1 MTSEFQPASLA
12 SSGRSSLKINQI
24 EGREWWLWGFAV
36 IVTLALTAGI
46 VFLTFFGHSG
56 AISSQYWADLK
67 DWVRGLSALVLIFD
81 IYTMYQHLQLQRV
94 RRQLADRD
102 QLFQLITENAADMI
116 AVVDAGGNRLYNSP
130 AYERVLGYSAEELSA
145 GSSVD
150 QIHPS
155 DRERVLQA
163 AAKARSSGRGQR
175 LEYRMRHKNGDWRIL
190 ESTASPIKNGN
201 RKVERLV
208 IVNRDITERKR
219 AEEMLEHR
227 ALHDVLTELPNRALF
242 VDRLQ
247 HSLIR
252 ARRHSDYTF
261 VVLFIDID
269 GFKVLND
276 SLGHSAGDE
285 LLIQVARRLNAGFRE
300 TDTISRSGAGMNAKL
315 TDDSLARLGGDEFT
329 VLLDDVSNPSDAIR
343 VGRRILEKIA
353 VPFTIAGQEIVISAS
368 IGIAASSNAYESAED
383 LLRDAEIAMYRAKQA
398 GKARCEVFDPAMH
411 SNAVRRLKLETDL
424 RRGIEHGELL
434 VYYQPIISLQSERIV
449 GFEALSRWKTV
460 QGMISPAE
468 FIPVADETGL
478 ILPMNRALYI
488 ESCRQLQSWQAKLGC
503 TPPLTMSLNITPRQ
517 FAQPDLCKEIAE
529 ILEQSGIH
537 PSVVNLEITE
547 TIAMG
552 DADHAFSVLSDL
564 KALGVRLSIDDFG
577 TGYSSLSRLPRF
589 PIDALKID
597 RVFISQMST
606 DHDNHEIVRL
616 IIMLAHSL
624 GLKVVAEG
632 TETQDEVD
640 ELTHLKCEMVQGFL
654 YSAPVDSVKAFDLLL
669 ASHRQALP
677 V

>member
-1 MTSEFQPASLA
+1 
-12 SSGRSSLKINQI
+12 
-24 EGREWWLWGFAV
+24 
-36 IVTLALTAGI
+36 
-46 VFLTFFGHSG
+46 
-56 AISSQYWADLK
+56 
-67 DWVRGLSALVLIFD
+67 
-81 IYTMYQHLQLQRV
+81 
-94 RRQLADRD
+94 
-102 QLFQLITENAADMI
+102 
-116 AVVDAGGNRLYNSP
+116 
-130 AYERVLGYSAEELSA
+130 
-145 GSSVD
+145 
-150 QIHPS
+150 
-155 DRERVLQA
+155 
-163 AAKARSSGRGQR
+163 
-175 LEYRMRHKNGDWRIL
+175 
-190 ESTASPIKNGN
+190 
-201 RKVERLV
+201 
-208 IVNRDITERKR
+208 
-219 AEEMLEHR
+219 
-227 ALHDVLTELPNRALF
+227 
-242 VDRLQ
+242 
-247 HSLIR
+247 
-252 ARRHSDYTF
+252 
-261 VVLFIDID
+261 
-269 GFKVLND
+269 
-276 SLGHSAGDE
+276 
-285 LLIQVARRLNAGFRE
+285 
-300 TDTISRSGAGMNAKL
+300 MNPKL

-368 IGIAASSNAYESAED
+368 IGVAASSNSYESAED

-424 RRGIEHGELL
+424 RRGLEHGELL
-434 VYYQPIISLQSERIV
+434 VYYQPIISLQSEKIV

-478 ILPMNRALYI
+478 ILPMNRALYL

-577 TGYSSLSRLPRF
+577 TGYSSLSRLPRY

-640 ELTHLKCEMVQGFL
+640 ELKRLKCEMVQGFL
-654 YSAPVDSVKAFDLLL
+654 YSPPVDSVKAFDLLL
-669 ASHRQALP
+669 SSHRQT
-677 V
+677 VTV